1 MHLYRALL
9 QIAFCCPMTQ
19 EKKVLWYWESSKRKT
34 EPTQNCT
41 TGDLAWNYQM
51 RYELA
56 CNSIQ
61 ETICSQK
68 QEASARTHTVVFSNT
83 PQEPWKHCLASHV
96 RLLYWDI
103 HTSHTCLHMGN
114 SASRTRRSLPETCV
128 IQLRHKLSTNSF
140 HINEK
145 GLSHRQAWSQ
155 FVHDW
160 ELNWTSRNQQLIDQ
174 HSRLKNCRWL
184 GLEVNIEKSASPWEW
199 LKTRENV
206 NDWDL
211 DVVMRNQQLIE
222 HYSTLRNLSMIM
234 LEIIVERSATQW
246 SSLTQNSSSLSMVM
260 LELVFERSATH
271 WSPLKTQVK
280 MSMIGTWPHLW

>member
-1 MHLYRALL
+1 
-9 QIAFCCPMTQ
+9 
-19 EKKVLWYWESSKRKT
+19 
-34 EPTQNCT
+34 
-41 TGDLAWNYQM
+41 
-51 RYELA
+51 
-56 CNSIQ
+56 
-61 ETICSQK
+61 
-68 QEASARTHTVVFSNT
+68 
-83 PQEPWKHCLASHV
+83 
-96 RLLYWDI
+96 
-103 HTSHTCLHMGN
+103 
-114 SASRTRRSLPETCV
+114 
-128 IQLRHKLSTNSF
+128 LSMM
-140 HINEK
+140 
-145 GLSHRQAWSQ
+145 
-155 FVHDW
+155 
-160 ELNWTSRNQQLIDQ
+160 
-174 HSRLKNCRWL
+174 

-260 LELVFERSATH
+260 LELVFERSATR